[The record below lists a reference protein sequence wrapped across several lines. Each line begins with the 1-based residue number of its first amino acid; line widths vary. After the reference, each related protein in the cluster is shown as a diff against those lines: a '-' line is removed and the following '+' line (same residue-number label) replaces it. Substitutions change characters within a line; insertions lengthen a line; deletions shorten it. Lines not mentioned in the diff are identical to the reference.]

1 MLVGRVHLRRE
12 PFSINWSN
20 ICFQDMEVVSITHLI
35 LFKNLTGQKIIDK
48 IILKYHFCLLKLAGN
63 FKKTNFP
70 GDSDKVHPGRS
81 LFKTQSKHK
90 LGGRRD
96 DGR

>member
-1 MLVGRVHLRRE
+1 MRRE
-12 PFSINWSN
+12 PFPNNWFH

-35 LFKNLTGQKIIDK
+35 LFKNLTGRKIIDK
-48 IILKYHFCLLKLAGN
+48 IILKYHFCLAKLPRN
-63 FKKTNFP
+63 LKTNFP
-70 GDSDKVHPGRS
+70 SDSDKVHPGQS

-90 LGGRRD
+90 LGEKRD